1 MLRCFLHHI
10 QCVHLAHLL
19 TFSFSYVLHD
29 SLSFVLFLT
38 QGMKVGGKRTLR
50 IPPNLAYGDQWFK
63 GTIPPKSHLEFDLEL
78 IKVAQNPGEEL
89 LMQLQA
95 FGVGRALGFV
105 ACIILFAVAP
115 MLG

>member
-1 MLRCFLHHI
+1 
-10 QCVHLAHLL
+10 
-19 TFSFSYVLHD
+19 
-29 SLSFVLFLT
+29 
-38 QGMKVGGKRTLR
+38 MKVGGKRTLR

-95 FGVGRALGFV
+95 FGVGRALGLYHSLRRGTHVGLKLANKAMPGEARFTREK
-105 ACIILFAVAP
+105 
-115 MLG
+115 

>member
-1 MLRCFLHHI
+1 
-10 QCVHLAHLL
+10 
-19 TFSFSYVLHD
+19 
-29 SLSFVLFLT
+29 
-38 QGMKVGGKRTLR
+38 MKVGGKRTLR